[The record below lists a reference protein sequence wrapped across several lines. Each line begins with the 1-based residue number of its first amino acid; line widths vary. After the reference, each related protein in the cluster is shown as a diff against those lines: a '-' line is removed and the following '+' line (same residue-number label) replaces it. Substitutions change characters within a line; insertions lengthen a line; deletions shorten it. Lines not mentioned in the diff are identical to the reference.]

1 MQTPA
6 KVPPEY
12 LRRLSRNTG
21 VVTEPLTVS
30 CHRKL
35 YCLLDKPILLAVP
48 SNIARLYDLYRFA
61 QRAI

>member
-1 MQTPA
+1 MQTPV

-21 VVTEPLTVS
+21 VVTEALTVS
-30 CHRKL
+30 YHRKL
-35 YCLLDKPILLAVP
+35 YCLLGKPILLTVP
-48 SNIARLYDLYRFA
+48 SNIAHLYDLYRFA